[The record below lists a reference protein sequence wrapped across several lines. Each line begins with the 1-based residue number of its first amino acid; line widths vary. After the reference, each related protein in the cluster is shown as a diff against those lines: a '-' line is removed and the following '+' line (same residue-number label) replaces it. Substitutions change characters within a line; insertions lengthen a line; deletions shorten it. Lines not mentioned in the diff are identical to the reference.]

1 MPGYTIDGND
11 AVYKAVKEAADRGR
25 RGEDTL

>member
-11 AVYKAVKEAADRGR
+11 PLAVYKAVKEAADRGR
-25 RGEDTL
+25 RGE